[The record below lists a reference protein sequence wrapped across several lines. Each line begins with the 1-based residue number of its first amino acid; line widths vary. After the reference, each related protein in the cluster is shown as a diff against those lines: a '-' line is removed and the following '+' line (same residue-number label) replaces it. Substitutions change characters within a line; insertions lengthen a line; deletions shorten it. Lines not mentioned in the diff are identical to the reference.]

1 MSHGVLFDLD
11 ETLIDRTASIS
22 AYAHRLYSEFDTL
35 IADEREHFL
44 ERFLELDA
52 NGYVDRETFFIRLD
66 NYFASPKLNRDLI
79 STHFAANAWSHPII
93 MAGAVEGLRTLRGN
107 GVPIGVVTNG
117 GSTNQR
123 KKFTNTGLEELV
135 DAIVISEEFGMKKP
149 DPSIFL
155 SACQQLQ
162 IDPVESWFVGDNPS
176 LDIAG
181 ANGVGLRTIWLQRGT
196 AWPQELPLCYTSAVT
211 TLAEAFDTLGSE
223 R

>member
-22 AYAHRLYSEFDTL
+22 AYALRLYSEFDNH
-35 IADEREHFL
+35 IPDEPGIFL

-52 NGYVDRETFFIRLD
+52 NGYIDRETFFLRLE
-66 NYFASPKLNRDLI
+66 NYFASPRLNRKAI
-79 STHFAANAWSHPII
+79 SAHFAENAWSNPII
-93 MAGAVEGLRTLRGN
+93 MASAVDGLRALRN
-107 GVPIGVVTNG
+107 MGVPIGVVTNG

-123 KKFTNTGLEELV
+123 KKFSGTGLEALI
-135 DAIVISEEFGMKKP
+135 DIIIISEEFGTKKP

-162 IDPVESWFVGDNPS
+162 IDPLESWFVGDNPV

-196 AWPQELPLCYTSAVT
+196 AWPLELPLCYTKKAT
-211 TLAEAFDTLGSE
+211 TLAEAFASLGSE
-223 R
+223 L